1 MPPVIVLSGVALKCC
16 VSFDT
21 NTEAGTTAAQGPR
34 VTLVVAEQNKRDDVD
49 DVICKHSFAHLGSS
63 HYHITE

>member
-1 MPPVIVLSGVALKCC
+1 MLRYLVDMGNIYWV

-34 VTLVVAEQNKRDDVD
+34 VTSVVAEQNKRDDVD
-49 DVICKHSFAHLGSS
+49 DVICKHSFAHLDSS
-63 HYHITE
+63 HYHITEW